1 METPKPQQRWT
12 TWMWVG
18 IVALGASARLIPHP
32 WNFTPLVA
40 MGVFAG
46 MQARRTG
53 LAALVT
59 LLSLALSDLVLG
71 FYHGFWW
78 IYAAAL
84 VPVLVGRLARNRAGV
99 LGVVATVLGS
109 SLFFFLASNFAVW
122 AAGQIYPPTLAGLAA
137 CYVAAIPFYGNQL
150 AGDAFYAVLLF
161 GGYSLL
167 TRWMPRAPQPT
178 AA

>member
-1 METPKPQQRWT
+1 MMERARPQAMWSL
-12 TWMWVG
+12 WMWVG
-18 IVALGASARLIPHP
+18 IVALGASARLLPHP

-53 LAALVT
+53 VAALVT

-84 VPVLVGRLARNRAGV
+84 VPVLLGRLARNRAGV
-99 LGVVATVLGS
+99 LGIASVVLGS
-109 SLFFFLASNFAVW
+109 SLFF
-122 AAGQIYPPTLAGLAA
+122 
-137 CYVAAIPFYGNQL
+137 
-150 AGDAFYAVLLF
+150 
-161 GGYSLL
+161 
-167 TRWMPRAPQPT
+167 
-178 AA
+178 